1 MTDST
6 RIAFWLCVVALLL
19 VFGAPAAQAHT
30 SEEIEA
36 WLADWQASIPRG
48 GMTVE
53 HAAAYVDWAE
63 RHSWYFHPQ
72 SHEDA
77 SDSRVRTSAPS
88 SEARSDSVYRG
99 MGNGGSDVE
108 RWRGLVASYFPDQV
122 DMALC
127 IIRHE
132 SGGNPDALNQ
142 KGSSA
147 RGLFQVLAS
156 LWAPHYGV
164 TYEQLYDP
172 TTNTRI
178 AADIWASYG
187 WGAWSVY
194 KRGLC

>member
-1 MTDST
+1 MSVPM
-6 RIAFWLCVVALLL
+6 RYALLAVMAAIL
-19 VFGAPAAQAHT
+19 VMAALPAQAHT
-30 SEEIEA
+30 SDEIEA

-48 GMTVE
+48 GMTIE
-53 HAAAYVDWAE
+53 HIELYVDWAE
-63 RHSWYFHPQ
+63 RHTWYFHPQ

-77 SDSRVRTSAPS
+77 PVRRAQASAP
-88 SEARSDSVYRG
+88 RSAGESGSVYRG

-108 RWRGLVASYFPDQV
+108 QWRGLVASYFPADRV
-122 DMALC
+122 EMALC
-127 IIRHE
+127 IIRYE
-132 SGGNPDALNQ
+132 SGGNHNAKNPY
-142 KGSSA
+142 SSA

-156 LWAPHYGV
+156 LWASHYGV

-194 KRGLC
+194 QRGKC